1 MNLSMINNIC
11 LYRFRLE
18 LIKLIFVMCDWV
30 LFCTNIYL
38 FIYLFVYYLFANGKR
53 WFSIV

>member
-1 MNLSMINNIC
+1 MNLSMINSIC

-18 LIKLIFVMCDWV
+18 LIKLIFVMCDWG